1 MTSLL
6 LNPQGPGEER
16 RHALAPRRLSTLDGA
31 TVGLLTN
38 TKLNAE
44 PLLRAL
50 GELLQARYA
59 LNDLLVRVKPNFSLP
74 APAAILD
81 ELAARCDVVIAG
93 VGD

>member
-6 LNPQGPGEER
+6 LNPQGHGEER
-16 RHALAPRRLSTLDGA
+16 RHTLAPRRRTTLDGA

-59 LNDLLVRVKPNFSLP
+59 LTALLVRVKLSFSLP
-74 APAAILD
+74 APAALLE
-81 ELAARCDVVIAG
+81 ELATTCDVVIAG